1 MPSTTVR
8 IRGWLMKLRSYWRSR
23 SRSLLLAGA
32 LLVSAALP
40 AAAQK
45 SVPGMIGKDI
55 EHGARD
61 IWTVWTSPFDAH
73 PRDLLTALLV
83 LGVGVAVSPL
93 DDDLDRWTV
102 RNMDNPLFDAV
113 EPFRKD
119 GALYG
124 GGVLAP
130 VAGAAYVVGIITK
143 KQGVRD
149 AILGCGATWLS
160 NNVLRR
166 QLLYRFV
173 GRERPDS
180 TRGRDVN
187 WPAAEPGDQYN
198 IQLNGFEGAPWGMH
212 SFPGGHIAN
221 ILGCAS
227 FFNHRFKWGF
237 LEPVLYGVA
246 GAVLVARTADRAH
259 WISDEWV
266 GSVFGFAI
274 GKEIAHQQL
283 RRQAARNASAA
294 GASLAPKDG
303 LYFVKG
309 AEDVR
314 VGWQF
319 RF

>member
-1 MPSTTVR
+1 MQ
-8 IRGWLMKLRSYWRSR
+8 LRSYRRSHVR
-23 SRSLLLAGA
+23 SAMLAGA
-32 LLVSAALP
+32 LLVSIALP

-45 SVPGMIGKDI
+45 AVPAMIGKDI
-55 EHGARD
+55 EHAARD
-61 IWTVWTSPFDAH
+61 IWAVWTAPFDAH
-73 PRDLLTALLV
+73 PRDLLAGLFV
-83 LGVGVAVSPL
+83 LGIGVAMSPV
-93 DDDLDRWTV
+93 DDDLDRWAV
-102 RNMDNPLFDAV
+102 RNSDNALFDAV
-113 EPFRKD
+113 KEFRKD

-124 GGVLAP
+124 GGNLAP

-160 NNVLRR
+160 NNMLRH
-166 QLLYRFV
+166 QILYRFI

-180 TRGRDVN
+180 TRGNDPN
-187 WPAAEPGDQYN
+187 WPEAEPGDQYN
-198 IQLNGFEGAPWGMH
+198 FELNDFDGAPWGMH

-227 FFNHRFKWGF
+227 FFSHRFKWG
-237 LEPVLYGVA
+237 LVEPALYAVA

-259 WISDEWV
+259 WASDEWV

-283 RRQAARNASAA
+283 RRKAARDASASGGGASAA
-294 GASLAPKDG
+294 VAPKDG
-303 LYFVKG
+303 LYFVRTSQ
-309 AEDVR
+309 DVR
-314 VGWQF
+314 VGWQL